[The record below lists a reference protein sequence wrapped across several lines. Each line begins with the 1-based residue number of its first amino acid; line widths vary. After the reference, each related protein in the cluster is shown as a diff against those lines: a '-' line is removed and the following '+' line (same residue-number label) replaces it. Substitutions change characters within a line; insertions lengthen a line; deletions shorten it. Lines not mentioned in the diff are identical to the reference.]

1 MTAKGPAVAGR
12 TLADAFRAV
21 GVRAGGTLLVHSSLS
36 SLGWVEGGAA
46 SVVDALRAVL
56 GEEGTL
62 VVPTL
67 TFDTVTA
74 RQPVFHE
81 TLTPSIVGRVTEEV
95 RARRGALRSL
105 HPTHSV
111 AAIGPGAASL
121 VEGHHRWDTPCA
133 PGSPFGRLV
142 EREAQVLMIGVG
154 LESFTML
161 HAFEEWAGVPWL
173 FNRTELLYSITREC
187 EIHRVESRR
196 HTDVPHYEARDF
208 PSLEP
213 VLVGAGAVA
222 YGKAGTAE
230 LRLVDAVLARN
241 ALVPLLEKEPDA
253 VLGWRGEQPRE
264 QPREQPAEGTVP

>member
-1 MTAKGPAVAGR
+1 VTEEGPASASAAPGAGIPTVDGR
-12 TLADAFRAV
+12 ALADAFRAV

-36 SLGWVEGGAA
+36 SLGRVPGGAA
-46 SVVDALRAVL
+46 TVVDALRAAL
-56 GEEGTL
+56 GDEGTL

-67 TFDTVTA
+67 TFDTVCA

-81 TLTPSIVGRVTEEV
+81 ALTPSVVGRITEEL
-95 RARRGALRSL
+95 RGRRQAVRSL

-111 AAIGPGAASL
+111 AALGPGASSL
-121 VEGHHRWDTPCA
+121 VAGHHLWDTPCA

-173 FNRTELLYSITREC
+173 FNRTEILYSITRTC

-196 HTDVPHYEARDF
+196 HTDVPRYEERDF

-213 VLVGAGAVA
+213 VFADAGALA
-222 YGKAGTAE
+222 YGRAGAAK
-230 LRLVDAVLARN
+230 LRLVDAAR
-241 ALVPLLEKEPDA
+241 ASQAVVPLLQREPDA
-253 VLGWRGEQPRE
+253 VLGGRHEERWG
-264 QPREQPAEGTVP
+264 

>member
-1 MTAKGPAVAGR
+1 MTAARPASESAPEPAADRGR
-12 TLADAFRAV
+12 LAEAFGAV
-21 GVRAGGTLLVHSSLS
+21 GVRPSGTLFVHSSLS
-36 SLGWVEGGAA
+36 SLGWVDGGAA
-46 SVVDALRAVL
+46 AVVDALQQVL
-56 GEEGTL
+56 GGDGTL

-67 TFDTVTA
+67 TFDTVCA

-81 TLTPSIVGRVTEEV
+81 TLTPSIVGRITEEV
-95 RARRGALRSL
+95 RGRETAVRSL

-111 AAIGPGAASL
+111 AAIGPGASSL

-173 FNRTELLYSITREC
+173 FNRTEVLYVISRSGEV
-187 EIHRVESRR
+187 HRVASRR

-213 VLVGAGAVA
+213 VLVDAGAIS
-222 YGKAGTAE
+222 YGRAGPAE
-230 LRLVDAVLARN
+230 LRLVEAVVARD
-241 ALVPLLEKEPDA
+241 ALVPLLKREPDA
-253 VLGWRGEQPRE
+253 VLGWRG
-264 QPREQPAEGTVP
+264 AAT